1 MANSIS
7 RRSALALLL
16 AVAAS
21 AQTRRLLPVDESTR
35 DAKLVAYLAKFKDAV
50 AHRNR
55 NELVPLIAREI
66 KLGFGGEDGIANF
79 HPDWPALDRLL
90 SLGGA
95 WQGAS
100 YSIPYVFARFP
111 DDLDAFDYAA
121 ITGRGVQ
128 FRAGPSPTARALRT
142 MDYELVKVEDQ
153 DEAWWKITTLTGEKG
168 YVSAK
173 FIASPAGYRAIFNK
187 NRRGEWKL
195 SALLAGD

>member
-1 MANSIS
+1 
-7 RRSALALLL
+7 
-16 AVAAS
+16 
-21 AQTRRLLPVDESTR
+21 
-35 DAKLVAYLAKFKDAV
+35 LVAYLAKFKEAV

-55 NELVPLIAREI
+55 DELVPLIAPEI
-66 KLGFGGEDGIANF
+66 KLGFGGEDGVANF
-79 HPDWPALDRLL
+79 RPDWPVLDRLL

-121 ITGRGVQ
+121 ITGKSVWLRERADAASRGV
-128 FRAGPSPTARALRT
+128 RLL
-142 MDYELVKVEDQ
+142 DYELVKVEDQ
-153 DEAWWKITTLTGEKG
+153 GEAWWKVTTLTGEKG
-168 YVSAK
+168 FVSAK
-173 FIASPAGYRAIFNK
+173 FVASPVGYRAIFNK